1 MIILPAIDIKDG
13 NCVRLVK
20 GDYGTAHKVA
30 ESYMD
35 TARSFEQAGSQWI
48 HMVDLDGAKDASTAN
63 KEIFLDVAKN
73 TRLKVEVGGGIR
85 NLDTVEMYLSGGVS
99 RVIIGSAAVKN
110 PQLVKDAVKEYG
122 DRIAVGIDAKNG
134 YVATEGWLE
143 TSDVYFTELA
153 KRMSDEGVK
162 YIIFTDIS
170 KDGTLSGVNAVQLDE
185 INKACSANII
195 ASGGVHTIDDII
207 TCRKLGL
214 YGTICGKSLYQGTLD
229 LKQALVKGVNFEGIK
244 EVGDPVECAEEY
256 NAQGADEICF
266 LDITATHEG
275 RGTMVDVVR
284 RTAQR
289 VFVPLTVG
297 GGISSV
303 DDFRELL
310 RSGADKV
317 SVNSAA
323 VRNPQLIHD
332 AAEIFGSQCVVV
344 AIDAKKKGDSW
355 TVVVNGGRID
365 MNIDAIEWAKKAEEL
380 GAGEILLTS
389 MDTDGMKTGFDIELL
404 NAVCDVVKIPVI
416 ASGGCGTLEHFSEVF
431 QKTKASAALAAS
443 LFHYKELT
451 VSQVK
456 EHLEENNI
464 PVRRVD

>member
-170 KDGTLSGVNAVQLDE
+170 KDGAMVGTHRELYSELSKQYTVD
-185 INKACSANII
+185 IT
-195 ASGGVHTIDDII
+195 ASGGVSSLEDVKALASLGIYGAIIGKAYYTGDIDLA
-207 TCRKLGL
+207 R
-214 YGTICGKSLYQGTLD
+214 
-229 LKQALVKGVNFEGIK
+229 
-244 EVGDPVECAEEY
+244 
-256 NAQGADEICF
+256 
-266 LDITATHEG
+266 
-275 RGTMVDVVR
+275 
-284 RTAQR
+284 
-289 VFVPLTVG
+289 
-297 GGISSV
+297 
-303 DDFRELL
+303 
-310 RSGADKV
+310 
-317 SVNSAA
+317 
-323 VRNPQLIHD
+323 
-332 AAEIFGSQCVVV
+332 
-344 AIDAKKKGDSW
+344 
-355 TVVVNGGRID
+355 
-365 MNIDAIEWAKKAEEL
+365 AIEVAK
-380 GAGEILLTS
+380 
-389 MDTDGMKTGFDIELL
+389 
-404 NAVCDVVKIPVI
+404 
-416 ASGGCGTLEHFSEVF
+416 
-431 QKTKASAALAAS
+431 
-443 LFHYKELT
+443 
-451 VSQVK
+451 
-456 EHLEENNI
+456 
-464 PVRRVD
+464 